1 MNAAKANPSRLS
13 RPLPSKTVNLQV
25 AHEPKLLHLAPTLDE
40 CMLWEGSS
48 SQDISTVSGNQ
59 LVISYRGCQK
69 VKPPAFGGVSCV
81 MAGLEIVNALIQ
93 KQ

>member
-1 MNAAKANPSRLS
+1 MHAAKANPSRLS
-13 RPLPSKTVNLQV
+13 RPLPSETVNLQV
-25 AHEPKLLHLAPTLDE
+25 AHGPKLLAPTLDE

-48 SQDISTVSGNQ
+48 PQDIATVSGNQ

-69 VKPPAFGGVSCV
+69 VKPPAFGRVSCL